1 MKILVD
7 TEIVLSLEP
16 GCVNDFGIHTYSAL
30 SLQRLGRKPG
40 CSLWVHPVSID
51 HVEMNYHGERG
62 HGIQEHMAKYDLV
75 ASCSPESIFESGQ
88 VGVPKKGSSDHAENC
103 LLAAVKAD
111 AVDFFVT
118 ERIALHRKARHLG
131 LQTRVLFLG
140 DAITLLEDL
149 FGNTPM
155 VRAEVERL
163 PLSGLGNKDPI
174 FWEDDLGD
182 RLAQYREEGCD
193 AIVVRLPGRS
203 AIAGICILKREGR
216 VLTVCLLHVVPP
228 YPGGRYGELLL
239 KALFDQALGNQD
251 NEIRLL
257 AHVGEKSLAAFGEPF
272 GFKPADPENGLAGS
286 GYYKS
291 LAWDQDRA
299 EKLSPFEF
307 HRSFGPLAVSFHGNL
322 SWVLPLGPSCHQ
334 ALFPELEEQLSL
346 FPEPGP
352 HGNCIR
358 KACLCHTSAKR
369 LAPGDNLFIYR
380 TRNGS
385 GITAMGVVE
394 ETLVPSCPEEVVR
407 FLGTR
412 TVYTRAEI
420 ADWFRKPLLAIKF
433 RCVREFAEPLR
444 LAVLK
449 KQGVLKGTPRGV
461 TGIKKEGLV
470 WLGETLELP
479 LLLGMGA

>member
-7 TEIVLSLEP
+7 TDIVLSLEP

-30 SLQRLGRKPG
+30 RLQRLGRKPG
-40 CSLWVHPVSID
+40 CSLWVHPVSIE
-51 HVEMNYHGERG
+51 HVEMNYHGERA
-62 HGIQEHMAKYDLV
+62 HGIKEHMATYGLV
-75 ASCSPESIFESGQ
+75 ESLSLESTFGSGRM
-88 VGVPKKGSSDHAENC
+88 GVPKKGSPDHAENC
-103 LLAAVKAD
+103 LLAAVAAD

-118 ERIALHRKARHLG
+118 ERIALHRKARNLG

-140 DAITLLEDL
+140 DAVTLLEDL

-155 VRAEVERL
+155 VRPEMERV
-163 PLSGLGNKDPI
+163 PLSALGDKDPI
-174 FWEDDLGD
+174 FWDDDSGD
-182 RLAQYREEGCD
+182 RFAKYREEGCD
-193 AIVVRLPGRS
+193 AIVVRSPGRS
-203 AIAGICILKREGR
+203 AIAGICVTKREGG
-216 VLTVCLLHVVPP
+216 VLTVCLLRVVPP
-228 YPGGRYGELLL
+228 YPVGRYGELLL
-239 KALFDQALGNQD
+239 KSVFDHARANRD
-251 NEIRLL
+251 KEIGLL

-272 GFKPADPENGLAGS
+272 GFKPADPQNDLARPGF
-286 GYYKS
+286 YKF
-291 LAWDQDRA
+291 LTWEQDRA

-307 HRSFGPLAVSFHGNL
+307 HRCFGPLAVSFHGNL
-322 SWVLPLGPSCHQ
+322 SWVLPLGPTCHQ

-380 TRNGS
+380 TRGGA

-394 ETLVPSCPEEVVR
+394 ETLVPSCPDEAVR
-407 FLGTR
+407 YLGTR

-420 ADWFRKPLLAIKF
+420 AGWFEKPLLAIKF
-433 RCVREFAEPLR
+433 RCVREFADPLR

-449 KQGVLKGTPRGV
+449 KQGVLKGAPRGV
-461 TGIKKEGLV
+461 TGVKKEGLA
-470 WLGETLELP
+470 WLGERLDLP
-479 LLLGMGA
+479 LLQEIGG

>member
-7 TEIVLSLEP
+7 TDIVLSLEP
-16 GCVNDFGIHTYSAL
+16 GCANDFGIHTYSAL

-51 HVEMNYHGERG
+51 HVEMNYHGGRA
-62 HGIQEHMAKYDLV
+62 HGIKEHMADYGLV
-75 ASCSPESIFESGQ
+75 ASCSPESIFGSGQ
-88 VGVPKKGSSDHAENC
+88 MGVPKKGSSDHAENC
-103 LLAAVKAD
+103 LLAAVAAD
-111 AVDFFVT
+111 TVDFFVT
-118 ERIALHRKARHLG
+118 ERSVLHRKARHLG

-149 FGNTPM
+149 FGKTPM
-155 VRAEVERL
+155 VRPEMERV
-163 PLSGLGNKDPI
+163 PLSALGDKDPI
-174 FWEDDLGD
+174 FWADDLGD
-182 RLAQYREEGCD
+182 RFAQSREEGCD

-203 AIAGICILKREGR
+203 AIAGICVTKREGR

-228 YPGGRYGELLL
+228 YPVGRHGELLL
-239 KALFDQALGNQD
+239 KSVFDQALANQD
-251 NEIRLL
+251 KEIRLL

-272 GFKPADPENGLAGS
+272 GFKSADPQNGLARP

-291 LAWDQDRA
+291 LTWEQDRA
-299 EKLSPFEF
+299 EKLSPLEF
-307 HRSFGPLAVSFHGNL
+307 HRCFGPLAVSFHGNL
-322 SWVLPLGPSCHQ
+322 SWVLPLGPTCHQ
-334 ALFPELEEQLSL
+334 ALFPELEEQLTL

-352 HGNCIR
+352 HGNFIR
-358 KACLCHTSAKR
+358 KACLCHTTTKR

-394 ETLVPSCPEEVVR
+394 ETLVPSCPDEVVR
-407 FLGTR
+407 YLGTR
-412 TVYTRAEI
+412 TVYTPAEI

-444 LAVLK
+444 LAALK
-449 KQGVLKGTPRGV
+449 KQGVLKGAPRGV
-461 TGIKKEGLV
+461 TGVKKEGIA
-470 WLGETLELP
+470 WLGAKLELP
-479 LLLGMGA
+479 LLLELGE